1 MFEGLATL
9 SAFHLLRPYWLL
21 AIVPMVWVWWTIRFR
36 PDGQRSE
43 ESPIAP
49 HLLKA
54 LTRTS
59 ARQKRI
65 TAVDTVLVA
74 FCFVALSVAGPTWSK
89 KQNPFAPPTPPAV
102 VVVEVSQSM
111 LAKDIQPSRLERAKH
126 KIRDFTELRAGAPTA
141 LIAFAGS
148 AHVVLPLTDDPTLF
162 IPFLEGLD
170 PEVMPKP
177 GQRVGEALELAD
189 ALLREEQNFGAV
201 VVFADGIGPAAV
213 EIVRAMAEREDRV
226 LAALPLSETES
237 SSFRDFATVS
247 LTPDNR
253 DMKRL
258 ESRISAAYQSS
269 LVGDDSESWDDRG
282 WLFLWPALIITL
294 LWFRKGWTM
303 RWAAQALVLLFV
315 LNSPANACAETWQDA
330 FVTYDQQGRYAFE
343 HKDFES
349 AARFFIDPIWKGLA
363 LYNLGK
369 YEEAAKSFAELDTAQ
384 ANYNRGNAHVK
395 AGDYVLAIEAYETV
409 LKIDPSHD
417 STQRN
422 LQVARAILAKLTKDR
437 EESGLGD
444 QQEIKADE
452 VKFDKQAERGKET
465 KMVGGDK
472 MKLESAEKWMR
483 TVNTEVKDFLALK
496 FAEDYARRSK

>member
-1 MFEGLATL
+1 MFEGMAFL
-9 SAFHLLRPYWLL
+9 SVFHFLRPYWLL
-21 AIVPMVWVWWTIRFR
+21 AIVPMVWVWWRVRFR
-36 PDGQRSE
+36 PDGERSE
-43 ESPIAP
+43 ESLIAP
-49 HLLKA
+49 HLIKA

-65 TAVDTVLVA
+65 TAVDSVLVA
-74 FCFVALSVAGPTWSK
+74 FFFVALSVAGPTWSK

-111 LAKDIQPSRLERAKH
+111 LARDIQPSRLERARH
-126 KIRDFTELRAGAPTA
+126 KIRDFAELRAGAATA

-148 AHVVLPLTDDPTLF
+148 AHVVLPLTDDPALF
-162 IPFLEGLD
+162 ISFLEGLD

-177 GQRVGEALELAD
+177 GQRIGGALELAD
-189 ALLREEQNFGAV
+189 KLLQEEHNFGAV
-201 VVFADGIGPAAV
+201 VVLADGIDPADQ
-213 EIVRAMAEREDRV
+213 EIVRAMAKREDRV
-226 LAALPLSETES
+226 LAALPMSKTES

-253 DMKRL
+253 DVKRL
-258 ESRISAAYQSS
+258 ESRISAAYQSA

-303 RWAAQALVLLFV
+303 RWAAQASVLLFIW
-315 LNSPANACAETWQDA
+315 SMPANAYAETWQDVFA
-330 FVTYDQQGRYAFE
+330 TYDQQGRYAFE
-343 HKDFES
+343 HKDFNN
-349 AARFFIDPIWKGLA
+349 AARFFIDPVWKGIA

-369 YEEAAKSFAELDTAQ
+369 YEEAAKSFAELETVQ
-384 ANYNRGNAHVK
+384 VNFNRGNAHVK

-409 LKIDPSHD
+409 LKKDPSHD
-417 STQRN
+417 SAQRN
-422 LQVARAILAKLTKDR
+422 LKLARVIFAKLTKER
-437 EESGLGD
+437 EESGHGD

-452 VKFDKQAERGKET
+452 IKFDRQAERGKET

-496 FAEDYARRSK
+496 FAEDYARRKE

>member
-1 MFEGLATL
+1 MFEGMAFL
-9 SAFHLLRPYWLL
+9 SAFHFLRPYWLL
-21 AIVPMVWVWWTIRFR
+21 AIVPMVWVWWTVRFR
-36 PDGQRSE
+36 PEGERSE
-43 ESPIAP
+43 ESLIAP

-59 ARQKRI
+59 ARQKRM
-65 TAVDTVLVA
+65 TAVDSVLVA
-74 FCFVALSVAGPTWSK
+74 FCFLVISVAGPTWSK

-111 LAKDIQPSRLERAKH
+111 LARDIQPSRLERAKH
-126 KIRDFTELRAGAPTA
+126 KIRDFVELRAGASTA

-148 AHVVLPLTDDPTLF
+148 AHIVLPLTDDPTLF

-170 PEVMPKP
+170 PEVMPKS
-177 GQRVGEALELAD
+177 GQRVGGALELAD
-189 ALLREEQNFGAV
+189 ALLQEEQKFGAV
-201 VVFADGIGPAAV
+201 VVFADGIDPADE
-213 EIVRAMAEREDRV
+213 EIVRAVAERKDRV
-226 LAALPLSETES
+226 LAALPLRKKES
-237 SSFRDFATVS
+237 KSFRDIATVS

-258 ESRISAAYQSS
+258 ESRVAAAYQSA

-294 LWFRKGWTM
+294 FWFRKGWTM
-303 RWAAQALVLLFV
+303 RWAAQASILLLVWNFP
-315 LNSPANACAETWQDA
+315 SNAYAETWKDVFA
-330 FVTYDQQGRYAFE
+330 TSDQQGRYAFE
-343 HKDFES
+343 YKDFEN
-349 AARFFIDPIWKGLA
+349 AAQFFIDPNWKGIA

-369 YEEAAKSFAELDTAQ
+369 YEEAAKSFAELDTVQ
-384 ANYNRGNAHVK
+384 ANFNRGNAHVK
-395 AGDYVLAIEAYETV
+395 AGDYVLAIEAYEAI
-409 LKIDPSHD
+409 LKKDPSHK
-417 STQRN
+417 SAQRN
-422 LQVARAILAKLTKDR
+422 LQIAKVIFAKLTKDR
-437 EESGLGD
+437 EESSLGE

-452 VKFDKQAERGKET
+452 VKFDRQAERGKET

-496 FAEDYARRSK
+496 FAEDYARREE